1 MRSPAASLRGG
12 AVGATTVSLSVA
24 AHGWADGGYPS
35 GSAAVLV
42 LIVGLGIGAVS
53 AVPRSGRA
61 TVPLLLA
68 GMVLGQFASHVAL
81 VVGDP
86 HAMMHGHTI
95 LPSPAMTAFHVAA
108 SALAAVLVC
117 AAERLYGP
125 ITAVVRSVLDPPQRL
140 AVPPGLAVEIASP
153 LPRAPFEFTTSISR
167 RGPPTP
173 A

>member
-42 LIVGLGIGAVS
+42 LIVGLGIGVVS

-68 GMVLGQFASHVAL
+68 GLLLGQFASHVAL

-86 HAMMHGHTI
+86 HAVMHGHTI
-95 LPSPAMTAFHVAA
+95 LPSPTMAAFHVAA
-108 SALAAVLVC
+108 SALAAVSVC
-117 AAERLYGP
+117 TAERLYGP
-125 ITAVVRSVLDPPQRL
+125 ITAVVRSVVDPPRRL
-140 AVPPGLAVEIASP
+140 AVPPRLTIAASNP
-153 LPRAPFEFTTSISR
+153 VSAATFKFTTSISR
-167 RGPPTP
+167 RGPPTS